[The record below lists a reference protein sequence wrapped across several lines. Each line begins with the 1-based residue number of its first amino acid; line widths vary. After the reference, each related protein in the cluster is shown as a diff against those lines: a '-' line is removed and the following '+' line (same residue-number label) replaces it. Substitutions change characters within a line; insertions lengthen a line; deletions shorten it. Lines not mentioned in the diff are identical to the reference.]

1 MRYAKINPNDVAN
14 GEGICVSLFVQ
25 GCPHRCKGC
34 FNPETWDFEGGFEFT
49 DREMNYILE
58 ALGLFKIQ
66 RNFSVLGGEPM
77 ASSNRVGVHYIL
89 SQVRK
94 YFPNIKIYIWTG
106 YYLEDLLKEKDPIT
120 NKILDLVDY
129 IIDGPFEEDK
139 KDLTLKLRGSSNQ
152 RIWDLT
158 NVKNCDIIKLNKRD

>member
-49 DREMNYILE
+49 DREMNFILE
-58 ALGLFKIQ
+58 ALCINGVQ
-66 RNFSVLGGEPM
+66 RNFSILGGEPL
-77 ASSNRVGVHYIL
+77 APENIETVYNIIKK
-89 SQVRK
+89 VRSA
-94 YFPNIKIYIWTG
+94 FPEIKIYLWTG
-106 YYLEDLLKEKDPIT
+106 YCLD
-120 NKILDLVDY
+120 KISYYPLAKKIILMVDY
-129 IIDGPFEEDK
+129 IIDGPFEENK

-152 RIWDLT
+152 KIWDLT
-158 NVKNCDIIKLNKRD
+158 NVK

>member
-34 FNPETWDFEGGFEFT
+34 FNPETWDFDGGFEFT

-58 ALGLFKIQ
+58 ALQTCYVK
-66 RNFSVLGGEPM
+66 RNFSILGGEPM
-77 ASSNRVGVHYIL
+77 ASSNRIEVHYIL
-89 SQVRK
+89 SRVRK

-120 NKILDLVDY
+120 NKILDLIDY

-158 NVKNCDIIKLNKRD
+158 NKENYVIIK

>member
-66 RNFSVLGGEPM
+66 RNFSILGGEPM
-77 ASSNRVGVHYIL
+77 ASSNRVGVHYII

>member
-34 FNPETWDFEGGFEFT
+34 FNPETWDFDGGFEFT

-58 ALGLFKIQ
+58 ALAANGVQ
-66 RNFSVLGGEPM
+66 RNFSILGGEPL
-77 ASSNRVGVHYIL
+77 APENRETVLEIIKTVREHY
-89 SQVRK
+89 K
-94 YFPNIKIYIWTG
+94 DIKIYLWTG
-106 YYLEDLLKEKDPIT
+106 YKLNEFTRKDKEILPIMF
-120 NKILDLVDY
+120 LVDY

-139 KDLTLKLRGSSNQ
+139 KDLTLELRGSSNQ
-152 RIWDLT
+152 CIWDLT
-158 NVKNCDIIKLNKRD
+158 ILNKYDIIK

>member
-58 ALGLFKIQ
+58 ALTLSGVQ
-66 RNFSVLGGEPM
+66 RNFSILGGEPL
-77 ASSNRVGVHYIL
+77 APWNKETVLKIIKT
-89 SQVRK
+89 VREK
-94 YFPNIKIYIWTG
+94 YKDIKIYLWTG
-106 YYLEDLLKEKDPIT
+106 YELDRLKDPLIEE
-120 NKILDLVDY
+120 IMLLVDY

-152 RIWDLT
+152 KIWDLT
-158 NVKNCDIIKLNKRD
+158 NVK

>member
-49 DREMNYILE
+49 DREMNFILE
-58 ALGLFKIQ
+58 ALTANGVQ
-66 RNFSVLGGEPM
+66 RNFSVLGGEPL
-77 ASSNRVGVHYIL
+77 APWNKETVLEIIKT
-89 SQVRK
+89 VREK
-94 YFPNIKIYIWTG
+94 YKDIKIYLWTG
-106 YYLEDLLKEKDPIT
+106 YELDRLKDPLIEE
-120 NKILDLVDY
+120 IMFLVDY

-152 RIWDLT
+152 KIWDLT
-158 NVKNCDIIKLNKRD
+158 NVK

>member
-49 DREMNYILE
+49 DREMNFILE
-58 ALGLFKIQ
+58 ALIANGVQ
-66 RNFSVLGGEPM
+66 RNFSVLGGEPL
-77 ASSNRVGVHYIL
+77 APWNKETVLEIIKT
-89 SQVRK
+89 VREK
-94 YFPNIKIYIWTG
+94 YKDIKIYLWTG
-106 YYLEDLLKEKDPIT
+106 YKLDRLKDPLIEE
-120 NKILDLVDY
+120 IMLLVDY

-152 RIWDLT
+152 KIWDLT